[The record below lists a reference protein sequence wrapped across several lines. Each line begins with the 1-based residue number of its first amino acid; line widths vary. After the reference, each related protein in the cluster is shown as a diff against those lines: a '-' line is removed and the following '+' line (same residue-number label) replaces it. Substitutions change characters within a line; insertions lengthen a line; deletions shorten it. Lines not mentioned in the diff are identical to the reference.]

1 MSEAFRQI
9 LLQGQEFPPGSSGM
23 VRIRA
28 GRLPSG
34 NSISIFTFVFRS
46 KQPGPVILFLGGMHG
61 DEINGVEIVRAAVA
75 QRVFNH
81 LKAGTVIAIPLLNI
95 FGFINFSRDVPN
107 GKDVN
112 RSFPG
117 STSGSLAS
125 RIAKII
131 TRKILPMVDFGI
143 DFHSGGDRHWNHP
156 QLRYSGKDLPA
167 KELALQIN
175 FPLVVEKSLVPKS
188 LRKVARDQGKPILI
202 YEGGEAN
209 HLDPY
214 IVANGLHLIRSIL
227 SGYKMIDAPPMT
239 PVVKRIFKKTMWE
252 RAHEGGIVVYR
263 REAGSWVTKGELLA
277 VISDP
282 FAQRELRMHASRD
295 AYLLSHNNA
304 PIVNVGDG
312 MFHLAFEE
320 EQYVS
325 LH

>member
-1 MSEAFRQI
+1 
-9 LLQGQEFPPGSSGM
+9 M

-117 STSGSLAS
+117 SISGSLAS

-156 QLRYSGKDLPA
+156 QLRYSGKDPHA
-167 KELALQIN
+167 KELALRIN

-214 IVANGLHLIRSIL
+214 IVANGLQLIRSIL
-227 SGYKMIDAPPMT
+227 SEYKMIDALPGT
-239 PVVKRIFKKTMWE
+239 PLVKRIFKKTIWE
-252 RAHEGGIVVYR
+252 RAHEGGIVIYR
-263 REAGSWVTKGELLA
+263 REAGNWVVKGELLA

-325 LH
+325 VH

>member
-81 LKAGTVIAIPLLNI
+81 LKAGSVIAIPLLNI

>member
-1 MSEAFRQI
+1 
-9 LLQGQEFPPGSSGM
+9 M